1 MEKKL
6 EKVGVKVPRATV
18 LIEKDQIPGILGMKS
33 QATLK
38 REALENMG
46 KGQIEEESSDDSEEE
61 KKE

>member
-1 MEKKL
+1 M
-6 EKVGVKVPRATV
+6 PRATV

-38 REALENMG
+38 RDALEDLG
-46 KGQIEEESSDDSEEE
+46 RGQIDEEESSDSEEE